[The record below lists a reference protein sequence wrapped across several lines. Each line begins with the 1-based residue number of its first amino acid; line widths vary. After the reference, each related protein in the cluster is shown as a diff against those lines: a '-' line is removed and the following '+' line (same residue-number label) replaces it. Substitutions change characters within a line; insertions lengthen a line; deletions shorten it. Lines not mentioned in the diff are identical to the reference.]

1 MTTIARLLAFLL
13 TVRAYRASRGAPP
26 KTRPASRPRGAPTRP
41 SSTEPS
47 TPSLEEPIPP
57 QRAGDA
63 GPDSPLELDQGDW
76 KVTLKRTLKEIKD
89 DRIPFAAAAMAYYFF
104 LAIFPAFIAI
114 IGVMG
119 LIEADTSGL
128 IGSINSA
135 MPGKAGEV
143 LTDALANAE
152 NPGEGAQ
159 LVAAVVGIALALW
172 SASSGF
178 AALQTGLNVA
188 YDVGSDRKF
197 VGKRLVGLMLL
208 GATLVLGGVP
218 SPLFTF
224 GESAIFSV
232 LGWALT
238 IVAVMVLF
246 SLYYYLGPNRPKPS
260 WQWVSVGGVVG
271 AIVWIAASLV
281 FGLYAEGFSN
291 YGKTYGSLAGVIVL
305 IFWLYLSSMAV
316 LLGGELNAELERRG
330 AESGGRGR

>member
-1 MTTIARLLAFLL
+1 MTLLTRLLALFL
-13 TVRAYRASRGAPP
+13 TVRAYRASRGTKSA
-26 KTRPASRPRGAPTRP
+26 TRPVSRPTRRTPAQP
-41 SSTEPS
+41 SSAEPS

-63 GPDSPLELDQGDW
+63 GPDSPLELEAADW

-104 LAIFPAFIAI
+104 LAIFPAFIAV

-119 LIEADTSGL
+119 LVEADTSGL
-128 IGSINSA
+128 IDSVNSA

-159 LVAAVVGIALALW
+159 LVAAVVGIALAVW

-188 YDVGSDRKF
+188 YDVSSDRKF
-197 VGKRLVGLMLL
+197 VAKRAVGLMLL
-208 GATLVLGGVP
+208 AATLFLGGVP
-218 SPLFTF
+218 SPVFTF
-224 GESAIFSV
+224 GDSAVFTVI
-232 LGWALT
+232 GWILT

-260 WQWVSVGGVVG
+260 WQWVSVGGVIG
-271 AIVWIAASLV
+271 AVMWIAASLL

-305 IFWLYLSSMAV
+305 IFWLYLSSIAV

-330 AESGGRGR
+330 SESS